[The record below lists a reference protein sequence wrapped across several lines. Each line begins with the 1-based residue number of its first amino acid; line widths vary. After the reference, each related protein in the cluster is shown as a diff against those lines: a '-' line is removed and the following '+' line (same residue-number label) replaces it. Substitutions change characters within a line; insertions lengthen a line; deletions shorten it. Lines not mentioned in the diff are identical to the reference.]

1 MELTGFAP
9 GEIGGRAGFR
19 PLIQSDAVDVV
30 VLRWPEEIV
39 SVERLR
45 AMGTPRLLLVGP
57 ESPPPEH
64 DDCGE
69 EWIRLPADEL
79 DLRVR
84 LATVAARATRHAVGP
99 VAKGDGRLVFR
110 GRWIALSS
118 IRHALARAFVA
129 RFGEVVPAEELMA
142 RAWPD
147 SDPSDTALRVH
158 LTRLRRE
165 IAPLGLQIRSV
176 PSRGYVLEP
185 GDAVEHHL
193 ASS

>member
-1 MELTGFAP
+1 MR
-9 GEIGGRAGFR
+9 IGY
-19 PLIQSDAVDVV
+19 
-30 VLRWPEEIV
+30 
-39 SVERLR
+39 LR

-69 EWIRLPADEL
+69 EWIRLPADEA

-99 VAKGDGRLVFR
+99 VAKDDGRLAFR
-110 GRWIALSS
+110 GRWIALSP
-118 IRHALARAFVA
+118 IRHALARALVD
-129 RFGEVVPAEELMA
+129 RFGEVVPAEELTV

-147 SDPSDTALRVH
+147 GDPSDMALRVH
-158 LTRLRRE
+158 LSRLRRE
-165 IAPLGLQIRSV
+165 IAPLGLLIRTV
-176 PSRGYVLEP
+176 PSRRGYVLESR
-185 GDAVEHHL
+185 AAFEHRL

>member
-1 MELTGFAP
+1 M
-9 GEIGGRAGFR
+9 
-19 PLIQSDAVDVV
+19 IQSDAVDVV

-39 SVERLR
+39 SIERLR

-57 ESPPPEH
+57 ESPPPQH

-69 EWIRLPADEL
+69 EWIRLPADEA

-84 LATVAARATRHAVGP
+84 LATLAARATRHAFGP
-99 VAKGDGRLVFR
+99 VADDDGRLVFR
-110 GRWIALSS
+110 GRWIALSA
-118 IRHALARAFVA
+118 IRHSLARALVD

-147 SDPSDTALRVH
+147 SEPSDTALRVH
-158 LTRLRRE
+158 LSRLRRE
-165 IAPLGLQIRSV
+165 IAPLGLHLCTV
-176 PSRGYVLEP
+176 PSRGYVLES
-185 GDAVEHHL
+185 GDAVEDRL

>member
-1 MELTGFAP
+1 MGLTGL
-9 GEIGGRAGFR
+9 GRVEGGGRAGSSV
-19 PLIQSDAVDVV
+19 IESDGVDVV
-30 VLRWPEEIV
+30 VLRWPEEV
-39 SVERLR
+39 KRVERLR
-45 AMGTPRLLLVGP
+45 AMGTPRLLLVAP
-57 ESPPPEH
+57 ASAPPEH

-69 EWIRLPADEL
+69 EWIRLPADDA
-79 DLRVR
+79 DLRAR
-84 LATVAARATRHAVGP
+84 LAAVAARATRHAVGP
-99 VAKGDGRLVFR
+99 VANGDGRLAFR

-165 IAPLGLQIRSV
+165 IAPLGLQIRTV
-176 PSRGYVLEP
+176 PSRGYVLESC
-185 GDAVEHHL
+185 AVDEHDV